1 MTDALRKLR
10 YLAALTALA
19 TADFA
24 VAGSFSISPVRVELS
39 TQQRTDALTV
49 RNEDDKEV
57 VVQAQVFNW
66 SQQNGQDVLTET
78 HDILVTPPVFK
89 LSGNAQQIVRVA
101 SRKTADPKR
110 ELTYRLVLQEVP
122 QDAPKEF
129 TGLRVALRL
138 SLPIFVTSQNKSTP
152 DLIWEAAWQADN
164 SLQITAKNQG
174 DAHVQITDF
183 IVGTP
188 TGDAVLKNSVVKYV
202 LPSATMTWSLRAP
215 SDRNQLSL
223 LKQTALTLRGSS
235 DRGEIAAELTATG
248 K

>member
-10 YLAALTALA
+10 YLAALIALA

-39 TQQRTDALTV
+39 AQQRTDALTV
-49 RNEDDKEV
+49 RNENDKEV

-66 SQQNGQDVLTET
+66 SQQSGQDVLTET

-101 SRKTADPKR
+101 ARKAADPKR

-138 SLPIFVTSQNKSTP
+138 SLPIFVASQSKSAP
-152 DLIWEAAWQADN
+152 DLVWGAAWQADD
-164 SLQITAKNQG
+164 SLQIVAKNQG
-174 DAHVQITDF
+174 DAHLQITDF
-183 IVGTP
+183 TVGTS
-188 TGDAVLKNSVVKYV
+188 TGDAVLKN
-202 LPSATMTWSLRAP
+202 
-215 SDRNQLSL
+215 
-223 LKQTALTLRGSS
+223 
-235 DRGEIAAELTATG
+235 
-248 K
+248 